1 VQGFL
6 RLDLCRQ
13 ESLSL
18 TREQERRRPVAGKEA
33 DPDPRF
39 RSNGS
44 AAARRRGANGR
55 LRAAFDSYLGRRAAR
70 APGASFFQRAWFH
83 QIDRSELPATTHSVR
98 FWDLAATEPSAASPD
113 PDYTA
118 GVRLD
123 LDERTG
129 SFYLSD
135 LVRVRIPPGAVEQ
148 LVAATAKR
156 DGKGVRIIIEQEPGA
171 AGSTVIDRYKGH
183 VLRGYNV
190 RGVRAT
196 GAKAVRASVAAAAEN
211 GLITIVRGRNT
222 NDFLDEICAFPHAA
236 HDDCVDALA
245 GAHQALSH
253 TPRRVSFHV
262 PRGNIYDIAEQAQR
276 RTGSARL
283 RLETTQH
290 HRQHEHAAELA
301 AAIGITLYEPAAR
314 QL

>member
-1 VQGFL
+1 
-6 RLDLCRQ
+6 
-13 ESLSL
+13 
-18 TREQERRRPVAGKEA
+18 
-33 DPDPRF
+33 
-39 RSNGS
+39 
-44 AAARRRGANGR
+44 
-55 LRAAFDSYLGRRAAR
+55 
-70 APGASFFQRAWFH
+70 H
-83 QIDRSELPATTHSVR
+83 QIDRGELPATTHSAR

-113 PDYTA
+113 PDYTV

-129 SFYLSD
+129 SFYLTD

-171 AGSTVIDRYKGH
+171 AGSTVIGRYKRH

-196 GAKAVRASVAAAAEN
+196 GAKAVRASSAAAAAEN

-245 GAHQALSH
+245 GAHQSLTH
-253 TPRRVSFHV
+253 TPRPASFHV

-276 RTGSARL
+276 RTGSARS
-283 RLETTQH
+283 RLETTRRHRH
-290 HRQHEHAAELA
+290 HEQAADLA
-301 AAIGITLYEPAAR
+301 AAIGTSLYDPTAR